1 MRFASNNSENS
12 LPLTELIRT
21 TTSDVAYPAWPAGK
35 APWSV
40 EKGGNGVPPAAL
52 GAAPKSNLKNLVN
65 RNVVNKLQLPP
76 DDLKAESQA
85 EAEQMIAV
93 GKQMVEM
100 ALKSQ
105 HSGISKSDQNLLM
118 ATLNSIL
125 MKAKK

>member
-1 MRFASNNSENS
+1 M
-12 LPLTELIRT
+12 
-21 TTSDVAYPAWPAGK
+21 
-35 APWSV
+35 

-52 GAAPKSNLKNLVN
+52 GAATKSNLKNLVN
-65 RNVVNKLQLPP
+65 RDVVNKLQLPP

-93 GKQMVEM
+93 GKHMVEM